1 MTSDS
6 NSSCDSSD
14 ERKLEFTTT
23 QNEPHSD
30 LESFNSGKEHED
42 EEKPNPFADVEF
54 AQGKTIVDWDGP
66 DDPENPQNWK
76 LWRKLVVTILISL
89 TTTSLYMGAAIYSP
103 AIPEVM
109 RDMDVP
115 EVKAALGLTLFV
127 WGYGIGSLWFSPMSE
142 IPFFRGRNP
151 TYFACQ
157 FIFAI
162 LQIPTALS
170 NHIGGFAVLRFLGGI
185 FASPPLSTAGA
196 TLGDIWVLPAYAVAL
211 IIWAFGAIAGPFLGP
226 LIGGALVQG
235 HNRHYIFW
243 FMLAVSGG
251 MFVLM
256 IIFLPETSAQELLT
270 RKARRLRK
278 ETGDP
283 NIVSPGEIINHTQ
296 TVKEILKLMFFK
308 PIEMTIME
316 PVLLLIDLHLGLVYS
331 LMYLYFEAFPL
342 VYQGLYG
349 FNLVELG
356 CAYLSLLIGA
366 VIGCIVYLGYMGY
379 AGPRIT
385 ELEKLFSLSA
395 SFGACLLPV
404 GIMIFGWCGREGFNW
419 SVSMVGNIFFA
430 WAAFI
435 LFQSYFGFIG
445 IMYPPSAVGSAFAS
459 NNIVRSLM
467 GGAFPLFGTV
477 MYNHTAID
485 KYPVGWGC
493 TILGIVALMLIPL
506 PIYLYFRGKS
516 LREYA
521 QKKYGGKLHR

>member
-1 MTSDS
+1 MSFDRS
-6 NSSCDSSD
+6 NSFKSS
-14 ERKLEFTTT
+14 EENKVVLIATQSQSPSHLEGTYR
-23 QNEPHSD
+23 D
-30 LESFNSGKEHED
+30 KESES
-42 EEKPNPFADVEF
+42 EEKSNPFADVEF

-66 DDPENPQNWK
+66 DDPENPHNWK

-89 TTTSLYMGAAIYSP
+89 TTTSLYMGAAIYTP
-103 AIPEVM
+103 AIPEIIE
-109 RDMDVP
+109 DMHVS

-196 TLGDIWVLPAYAVAL
+196 TLGDIWVIPAYAIAL
-211 IIWAFGAIAGPFLGP
+211 IFWAFGAIAGPFLGP

-235 HNRHYIFW
+235 HNRHYVFW

-256 IIFLPETSAQELLT
+256 VLLLPETSAQELLT

-278 ETGDP
+278 ETGNPD
-283 NIVSPGEIINHTQ
+283 IVSPGEIINHTQ
-296 TVKEILKLMFFK
+296 TARDIIKLMFFK

-331 LMYLYFEAFPL
+331 LMYLYFEAFPI

-349 FNLVELG
+349 FNLVEQG
-356 CAYLSLLIGA
+356 CAYLSLLIGS
-366 VIGCIVYLGYMGY
+366 VIGCITYLTYMGF
-379 AGPRIT
+379 AAPRMT

-395 SFGACLLPV
+395 TFGAFLLPV
-404 GIMIFGWCGREGFNW
+404 GILVFGWCAREGFNW
-419 SVSMVGNIFFA
+419 AVSMVGNIFFA
-430 WAAFI
+430 WAAFF

-445 IMYPPSAVGSAFAS
+445 NMYPPSAVGSAFAS
-459 NNIVRSLM
+459 NNIVRSMM

-493 TILGIVALMLIPL
+493 TILGIVGMMLIPL

-521 QKKYGGKLHR
+521 QRKYGGKLHR